1 MPEKHGM
8 RRILFCTALLIL
20 PVVLMVIFDP
30 AARLSRWNL
39 CSDIAGTLLF
49 LDLPIAVCML
59 HWFRPQLFRLKNGWY
74 SPLPWLLLTLIGWL
88 GVAGEM
94 YVSVLLGRGP
104 SNGFAA
110 FCAYF
115 FGWAY
120 IWVTMIPIW
129 LLYLLLRGAV
139 LGIGWILRRGSRKG
153 DDAPVVAIPPQ
164 ELKHTGGPGK

>member
-1 MPEKHGM
+1 MFDKHK
-8 RRILFCTALLIL
+8 ILRFLLCSALLVL
-20 PVVLMVIFDP
+20 PVVLMVICDP
-30 AARLSRWNL
+30 AARRSSWNL
-39 CSDIAGTLLF
+39 CSEIVDTLLF

-59 HWFRPQLFRLKNGWY
+59 HWFRPQWFRLKNGWY
-74 SPLPWLLLTLIGWL
+74 SPLPWLLLTLIGWV

-120 IWVTMIPIW
+120 IWITMIPIW

-139 LGIGWILRRGSRKG
+139 FGIGRILRRGSRKG
-153 DDAPVVAIPPQ
+153 DD
-164 ELKHTGGPGK
+164 GGSVSDPSAGGDGT